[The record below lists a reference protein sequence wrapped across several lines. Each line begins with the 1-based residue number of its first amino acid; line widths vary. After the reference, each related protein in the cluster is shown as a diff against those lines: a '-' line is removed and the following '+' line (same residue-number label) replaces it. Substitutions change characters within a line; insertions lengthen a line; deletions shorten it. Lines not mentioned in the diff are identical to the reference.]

1 MLMKLFYIHWINMI
15 MTSMENSFG
24 MRSQQSA
31 LVLVQ
36 ILCKFRYCVWVS
48 CLICKMRIWDQMI
61 SGSLTNLKYH

>member
-36 ILCKFRYCVWVS
+36 ILCKFR
-48 CLICKMRIWDQMI
+48 
-61 SGSLTNLKYH
+61 